1 MQGRNVFQII
11 VLRINKKILKKRWFM
26 ENYGS
31 PVFEIIDQQL
41 QVVALKPVYDYWV
54 VIIS

>member
-41 QVVALKPVYDYWV
+41 QVVALKPMYDYWV